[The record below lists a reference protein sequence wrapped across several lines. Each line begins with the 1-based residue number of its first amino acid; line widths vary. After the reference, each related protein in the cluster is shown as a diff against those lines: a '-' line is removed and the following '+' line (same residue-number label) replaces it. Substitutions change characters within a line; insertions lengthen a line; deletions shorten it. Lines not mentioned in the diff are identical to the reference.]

1 MARIGLALLIVD
13 DKILLFKRSTKPD
26 DINPGLYGLA
36 GGHVK
41 DSESPLEGTQRECR
55 EEIGINPKKLKYLNN
70 YKHKNEGD
78 GEEDRLYVYT
88 QELENTDDIYL
99 NPEHTGFK
107 LFKPEDLTQKNVI
120 PTTKF
125 MYHDYLQ
132 KFGKKKPVKSQK
144 II

>member
-13 DKILLFKRSTKPD
+13 GKVLMFKRSTHPD
-26 DINPGLYGLA
+26 DINPGKYGLI
-36 GGHVK
+36 GGHIK
-41 DSESPLEGTQRECR
+41 DDETPLEGTQREAK
-55 EEIGINPKKLKYLNN
+55 EEASLNLTKLKYIDN

-107 LFKPEDLTQKNVI
+107 LFNPEDLDKPSVI

-125 MYHDYLQ
+125 MYNDYKK
-132 KFGKKKPVKSQK
+132 KFGKKTKK
-144 II
+144 

>member
-1 MARIGLALLIVD
+1 MARIGLALLIVN
-13 DKILLFKRSTKPD
+13 DKILMFKRSNHPD
-26 DINPGLYGLA
+26 DINPGKYGLV

-41 DSESPLEGTQRECR
+41 DDETPLEGTKREAK
-55 EEIGINPKKLKYLNN
+55 EEASLDLTKLKYIGN

-107 LFKPEDLTQKNVI
+107 LFNPDDLDKSSI
-120 PTTKF
+120 ISTTKF
-125 MYHDYLQ
+125 MYHDYVK
-132 KFGKKKPVKSQK
+132 KFGKKKTKK
-144 II
+144 

>member
-13 DKILLFKRSTKPD
+13 EKILLFKRSTNPD
-26 DINPGLYGLA
+26 DINPGKYGLA
-36 GGHVK
+36 GGHIK
-41 DSESPLEGTQRECR
+41 DEESPLEGTQRECR
-55 EEIGINPKKLKYLNN
+55 EEIGIDPKKLKYLNN

-107 LFKPEDLTQKNVI
+107 LFKSDDLTQKNVI

-125 MYHDYLQ
+125 MYHDYVQ
-132 KFGKKKPVKSQK
+132 KFGQKKSLVSQK
-144 II
+144 KI